1 MIVYMIF
8 SAVLLGAGVAIGLM
22 LSNVKDLKPF
32 YREDDFLKI

>member
-22 LSNVKDLKPF
+22 LSNLKELKPF
-32 YREDDFLKI
+32 IEKIAF

>member
-22 LSNVKDLKPF
+22 LSNIKELKPF
-32 YREDDFLKI
+32 IEKIAF